1 MAAQITA
8 LTEFS
13 DNGNSRVY
21 TLTNHTVSQPQLVLQ
36 KRKVPSGNKVVVQ
49 DEIVVSIATADVN
62 GVVLPQRIAF
72 TVTVTRPLGHDAG
85 DVESALAVFRDI
97 IAGDEFGN
105 TVLTQE
111 YLV

>member
-13 DNGNSRVY
+13 DNGNSRVF
-21 TLTNHTVSQPQLVLQ
+21 TLTNHTVLKPLLVIQ

-49 DEIVVSIATADVN
+49 DDITVSYATADVT
-62 GVVLPQRIAF
+62 GAVLPQRVAF
-72 TVTVTRPLGHDAG
+72 NITVTRPLGHDAA
-85 DVESALAVFRDI
+85 DVASALATVRDI
-97 IAGDEFGN
+97 IAGDEFEN

-111 YLV
+111 YLK

>member
-1 MAAQITA
+1 MAAQLTA

-13 DNGNSRVY
+13 DNGNSRVF
-21 TLTNHTVSQPQLVLQ
+21 TLANHSVSKPQLVIQ

-49 DEIVVSIATADVN
+49 DDITVSFATADVT
-62 GVVLPQRIAF
+62 GVVLPQRVAF
-72 TVTVTRPLGHDAG
+72 NVTVTRPLGHDTA
-85 DVESALAVFRDI
+85 DVSSALAVIRDI

-111 YLV
+111 YLK